1 MSSKSDRN
9 EIAEPQAT
17 STLVETLEAP
27 ADNPASGEKIDMRAM
42 RAEKFSGY
50 EGLKLVDLPK
60 PVLTDGRVLL
70 RVTAAGVTPLDHTI
84 LSGHFPLAKAPLVL
98 GNEGAGVVEE
108 GGGADFPAGS
118 RVMFTGPYGV
128 FEEGAYSEWLA
139 VRKENLCL
147 IPANVD
153 DVSAAGIPVAYL
165 TAQVALTLAGFRAGN
180 TVLAPAIGGSVGN
193 AVTQL
198 ARALGA
204 KHAMSSTTNHTKAE
218 QAKALGFHEVIDT
231 SRERLVDGV
240 GRITGGYGADIV
252 IDGIGG
258 EVLSE
263 ALRTLAP
270 GGSLTTLGYS
280 AGRKT
285 AIDVTD
291 LIWKQASIT
300 SFILFAQPQAAWADA
315 WKTIVAL
322 LQSGAIKPI
331 VARTFPLAEA
341 ADALRYL
348 VEGRPFG
355 RVVLTI

>member
-1 MSSKSDRN
+1 
-9 EIAEPQAT
+9 
-17 STLVETLEAP
+17 
-27 ADNPASGEKIDMRAM
+27 MRAM
-42 RAEKFSGY
+42 RAEKFIGY

-60 PVLTDGRVLL
+60 PAVSDGKVLL
-70 RVTAAGVTPLDHTI
+70 RMTAAGVTPLDHTI
-84 LSGHFPLAKAPLVL
+84 LSGQFPFAKAPLVL

-108 GGGADFPAGS
+108 GCGTDFPVGS

-128 FEEGAYSEWLA
+128 FEYGAYSEWLA
-139 VRKENLCL
+139 VRKESLCL
-147 IPANVD
+147 VPEGVD

-165 TAQVALTLAGFRAGN
+165 TAQMALTLAGFQAGK

-198 ARALGA
+198 GRALGA
-204 KHAMSSTTNHTKAE
+204 KHAISSTTNHAKAE
-218 QAKALGFHEVIDT
+218 QAKALGFNEVIDT
-231 SRERLVDGV
+231 SFEKLGDGV
-240 GRITGGYGADIV
+240 RRITGGYGADIV
-252 IDGIGG
+252 IDGVGG

-263 ALRTLAP
+263 ALGALAL

-280 AGRKT
+280 ASRK
-285 AIDVTD
+285 ASIDVTN
-291 LIWKQASIT
+291 LIWQRASIQ
-300 SFILFAQPQAAWADA
+300 SFVLFDQPQAAWADA
-315 WKTIVAL
+315 WSAIVPL

-331 VARTFPLAEA
+331 VAKTFPLAEA